1 LSEDFPDRVKIK
13 WEGNSSGKMVGTVE
27 INKKAIKD
35 KLFIE
40 WLENRELYNLW
51 EREELIRRKKE

>member
-1 LSEDFPDRVKIK
+1 
-13 WEGNSSGKMVGTVE
+13 MVGTVE
-27 INKKAIKD
+27 ISKKAIKD

-51 EREELIRRKKE
+51 EKEELTRRKKELLQK

>member
-1 LSEDFPDRVKIK
+1 MAGI
-13 WEGNSSGKMVGTVE
+13 VE
-27 INKKAIKD
+27 ISKKAIKD
-35 KLFIE
+35 KLVIE